1 MNSTDLFVINLFFVV
16 CKEVLEKYK
25 KNIKLTERE
34 KFLCLFVIART
45 LPAFEKLYRAT
56 KEKRLVIT
64 R

>member
-1 MNSTDLFVINLFFVV
+1 MILKLNSTDLFVINVFFVV

-25 KNIKLTERE
+25 KNIKLTEHE

-45 LPAFEKLYRAT
+45 IPAFEKLYH
-56 KEKRLVIT
+56 KRLVIT

>member
-1 MNSTDLFVINLFFVV
+1 MILKLNSTDLFVINVFFVV

-45 LPAFEKLYRAT
+45 IPVF
-56 KEKRLVIT
+56 EKRLVIT